1 MKIKIKDEMNDIR
14 IKLSHKELVILKE
27 ALYSYNILND
37 DIKDLNVQLFDK
49 DEMRDST
56 DVERVVFKM
65 YSKIQNKLLEINP
78 F

>member
-1 MKIKIKDEMNDIR
+1 MKIKVKDEMNDIR
-14 IKLSHKELVILKE
+14 IKISHKELVILKE

-37 DIKDLNVQLFDK
+37 DIKDLNVQLFDR

-56 DVERVVFKM
+56 DVERTVLKI